1 MGQIASYIRVSSKGQ
16 DYEMQRDAIV
26 RRGVQVDAWYE
37 EKASAKTTDR
47 AELKRLL
54 ADVRAGLVR
63 EVWVFRL
70 DRLTR
75 SGVADTFAV
84 VNELRKAGVTLHS
97 VSDNVTIK
105 PGEDI
110 ASDVMV
116 FALGLAASLERT
128 ARNERIAAARA
139 RQEARGEL
147 GWGRPQKMTAAQRE
161 TARRMR
167 SEGRSVREI
176 AAALGVPKST
186 IARAVPRTVAA

>member
-1 MGQIASYIRVSSKGQ
+1 MSRVVAYVRVSSKGQ
-16 DYEMQRDAIV
+16 NHAMQRDAIE
-26 RRGVQVDAWYE
+26 RRGVQVARWYA

-54 ADVRAGLVR
+54 ADVRAGLVS

-75 SGVADTFAV
+75 TGVADTFAV
-84 VNELRKAGVTLHS
+84 VSELRKAGVTLHS

-110 ASDVMV
+110 TSDVML

-128 ARNERIAAARA
+128 ARNERIAAART
-139 RQEARGEL
+139 RLEAKGEA
-147 GWGRPQKMTAAQRE
+147 WGRPPRMTPKQVETAQR
-161 TARRMR
+161 MKG
-167 SEGRSVREI
+167 EGKTVREI
-176 AAALGVPKST
+176 AAALRVPRST
-186 IARAVPRTVAA
+186 VGRAVA